1 MTDQIDRKRLL
12 IGCVVSLVATAFGF
26 AVRAAILQDWRVQF
40 NLTQEQIGYLLGAG
54 LFPFAISIVLFSLVI
69 DRIGNRVSMLIAFTL
84 HVVSAIVTLAAPF
97 ALAGAGASPDE
108 VAAGQKLGFA
118 LLYLG
123 TFIFALGNG
132 TVEAVVN

>member
-69 DRIGNRVSMLIAFTL
+69 DRIGNRVSDRKSTRLNSSHGYI
-84 HVVSAIVTLAAPF
+84 S
-97 ALAGAGASPDE
+97 
-108 VAAGQKLGFA
+108 
-118 LLYLG
+118 Y
-123 TFIFALGNG
+123 
-132 TVEAVVN
+132 AVFSLKKKK